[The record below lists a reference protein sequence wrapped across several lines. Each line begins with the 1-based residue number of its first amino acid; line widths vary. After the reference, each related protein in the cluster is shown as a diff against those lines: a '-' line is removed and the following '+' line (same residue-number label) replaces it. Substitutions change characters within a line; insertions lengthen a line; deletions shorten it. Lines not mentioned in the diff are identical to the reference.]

1 MILKCTA
8 QKNRNNRRKTR
19 NITDVERLYDYRNM
33 VTEACED
40 EVFYLKMDFKKN
52 EPVVSNKKLPDWVRV
67 DRTTDERY
75 KR

>member
-1 MILKCTA
+1 MKSFC
-8 QKNRNNRRKTR
+8 
-19 NITDVERLYDYRNM
+19 
-33 VTEACED
+33 
-40 EVFYLKMDFKKN
+40 LKMDFKKN

>member
-1 MILKCTA
+1 MITEIWLLRHLKMKSFC
-8 QKNRNNRRKTR
+8 
-19 NITDVERLYDYRNM
+19 
-33 VTEACED
+33 
-40 EVFYLKMDFKKN
+40 LKMDLKKKS